1 MSALDLIP
9 DSAIKMYK
17 SVGRAMDDSFIESCH
32 DCSDGGLGIALAE
45 SAFSGGLGADI
56 DLSKISKKGI
66 DRNDHLLFSE
76 SQSRFV
82 VSIKPENK
90 VKFEEM
96 MEGNV
101 FSEVGKVI
109 DEPMFIVKKLNQE
122 IEKIGLQILKES
134 WQKLLRFDLPLENI
148 R

>member
-1 MSALDLIP
+1 
-9 DSAIKMYK
+9 
-17 SVGRAMDDSFIESCH
+17 
-32 DCSDGGLGIALAE
+32 
-45 SAFSGGLGADI
+45 
-56 DLSKISKKGI
+56 
-66 DRNDHLLFSE
+66 
-76 SQSRFV
+76 
-82 VSIKPENK
+82 
-90 VKFEEM
+90 M

-134 WQKLLRFDLPLENI
+134 WQKLLRFYLPLENI